1 MTSHHARRL
10 TQRHCELELRSDKF
24 SVPFEELEVER
35 AKGAN
40 VRFSLETDR
49 PVGVYLRPSMIWLS
63 TSRNRHSTRPQ
74 NFSASGLPQ
83 PTWILLGDH
92 VQIGYAIHPSPAR
105 PNLSIIKRPE
115 NHDSIFFCSPG
126 ESTLRIVQ
134 PSSISRALRD
144 TQDGARAPRCPF
156 GLQIPERG
164 RRVAGRTRRD
174 ARCVARCPVL

>member
-63 TSRNRHSTRPQ
+63 TSRNRHSTSPQ
-74 NFSASGLPQ
+74 NFSASGLPR

-92 VQIGYAIHPSPAR
+92 FQIGYA
-105 PNLSIIKRPE
+105 N
-115 NHDSIFFCSPG
+115 
-126 ESTLRIVQ
+126 
-134 PSSISRALRD
+134 
-144 TQDGARAPRCPF
+144 
-156 GLQIPERG
+156 
-164 RRVAGRTRRD
+164 TRRRPD
-174 ARCVARCPVL
+174 PTLASSQGPRITTP